1 MRIGELAT
9 KSNCSIETIRYYESA
24 GLLPVPGRSDGN
36 YRIYG
41 NMHLERLRFIRQ
53 CRLLDMAHD
62 EIRELLR
69 CCDEAIADCTSINS
83 LLDRHIGH
91 VTERIRHLKLLE
103 RKLKALR
110 AACVSPS
117 SVRDCGIVLGIA
129 SAAEEMPPVAS
140 DRHIAG
146 AHAARPRT
154 TA

>member
-9 KSNCSIETIRYYESA
+9 KSNCSVETIRYYESA

-41 NMHLERLRFIRQ
+41 KTHLERLRFIRQ

-69 CCDEAIADCTSINS
+69 CCDETIADCTSVNS
-83 LLDRHIGH
+83 LLERHIGH

-110 AACVSPS
+110 AACVSPR

-129 SAAEEMPPVAS
+129 SAADEIS
-140 DRHIAG
+140 SRTGDRHIAG
-146 AHAARPRT
+146 AHAVRSRT
-154 TA
+154 TV

>member
-1 MRIGELAT
+1 MRIGELAA

-24 GLLPVPGRSDGN
+24 GLLPMPGRSAGN

-41 NMHLERLRFIRQ
+41 MVHLNRLRFIRQ
-53 CRLLDMAHD
+53 CRLLDMAHE

-69 CCDEAIADCTSINS
+69 CCDEAIADCTSINT

-91 VTERIRHLKLLE
+91 VTERIHHLKLLE

-110 AACVSPS
+110 TACVSPR

-129 SAAEEMPPVAS
+129 SAAKEMPTRTG
-140 DRHIAG
+140 DHHIGG
-146 AHAARPRT
+146 AHTARQRT
-154 TA
+154 TG